1 MTPVPPQQSA
11 ERQDDGGPAFPCS
24 NEQYTYGNPQTGDAH
39 AGMTLRDWFA
49 GRAISAIIR
58 ENPYAETKALARDA
72 YRVAD
77 AMLAARTT
85 LSEAKTHG

>member
-11 ERQDDGGPAFPCS
+11 VERQDGGPAFPHV
-24 NEQYTYGNPQTGDAH
+24 NPNYDGNWNKEPQRG
-39 AGMTLRDWFA
+39 GMTLRDWFA
-49 GRAISAIIR
+49 GQAISAIIR

-85 LSEAKTHG
+85 LSEENTHG